1 MPHTCIIN
9 AHPDPSPERFVA
21 ALCNAAEDGAREAG
35 HGVSRI
41 DIGAL
46 EFPLLSSAAE
56 FGSPPPEPILSE
68 RDKIAAADHLIL
80 VFPLWLG
87 SLPAKAR
94 GFFEQCGRAGFFLET
109 AEDNKGWPKRMMKGK
124 SARIITTM
132 GMPGP
137 VYSLMMDQG
146 ALKAIERGLL
156 GLSGFKP
163 IHHAILGGVDA
174 ASSETRTRWLAQA
187 REHGRRAD

>member
-1 MPHTCIIN
+1 MTNICIIN
-9 AHPDPSPERFVA
+9 AHPDPSPERFVS
-21 ALCNAAEDGAREAG
+21 ALCNAAEDGARKAG

-46 EFPLLSSAAE
+46 EFPWLESATQFAA
-56 FGSPPPEPILSE
+56 PPPEPILSE
-68 RDKIAAADHLIL
+68 RGKIAVADHVIL
-80 VFPLWLG
+80 AFPLWLG

-94 GFFEQCGRAGFFLET
+94 GFFEQCARDSFFLET
-109 AEDNKGWPKRMMKGK
+109 APHNKGWPKRLMKGK
-124 SARIITTM
+124 SARIIVTM

-137 VYSLMMDQG
+137 IYSLVMDQG

-163 IHHAILGGVDA
+163 VRHSILGGIEA
-174 ASSETRTRWLAQA
+174 ASDDQRAKWLAA
-187 REHGRRAD
+187 ANTHGRNAD